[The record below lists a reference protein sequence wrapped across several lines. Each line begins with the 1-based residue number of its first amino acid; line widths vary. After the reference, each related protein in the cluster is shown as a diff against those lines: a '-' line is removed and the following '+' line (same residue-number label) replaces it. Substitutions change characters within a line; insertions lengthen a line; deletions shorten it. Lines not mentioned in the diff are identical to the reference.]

1 MTMKIDQETAEIGVR
16 LLDDAHLVWSAAQ
29 LECEIAL
36 HEWLDGGPREN
47 AARYYRYRAALER
60 EAAAA
65 LDLQRLSER
74 ARPCHDYLAGLGSV
88 P

>member
-1 MTMKIDQETAEIGVR
+1 MTTKLDRETAEIGVR

-36 HEWLDGGPREN
+36 HDWLDAGSRDN
-47 AARYYRYRAALER
+47 AARYSRYRAALDR

-65 LDLQRLSER
+65 LDLQRLCEL
-74 ARPCHDYLAGLGSV
+74 AGPCHDRLADCEPV
-88 P
+88 Q